1 MVQITQE
8 KEVREEQ
15 GEQSIDA
22 QANEP
27 TRKGEQN
34 TIKNEA
40 SDNISEEVG
49 KDKDRKGSQL
59 ENNASEHNI
68 AEGQENYRFENN
80 KAGDNSS
87 ITFEKQDVKCSRG
100 QSFQSMLSSAS
111 LKSLG
116 QQAAQQ
122 RGQHGGGRN
131 NLISKMNSFKDFRS
145 YIQAPALSSLSNSK
159 LMENSSEIGK
169 QHPFDDKPVS
179 KEENDSGAP
188 EYSGSYD
195 DDQETLAQQQK
206 LTLNALKKLSLSA
219 RPTVRHEEDVDKV
232 RKQHE
237 IKAGENGNANEPYYP
252 AEVDLSAF
260 ASLKRQPKIAPK
272 QEKNKQEPKLS
283 AVESQNSIV
292 SNDGSI
298 VGAVASTDSLKSTLI
313 TRNSISEHT
322 KNKTGQPSWSH
333 GQVPNER
340 DEISPAIKDSQ
351 NNNVK
356 NIAPNYGRSNPTRRP
371 SDPPKSKL
379 IEPVK
384 APAFYERRNYNNRH
398 ESRLVGLKKQNER
411 QQLQQIK
418 GLRSPLYV
426 PAVLRKPDEASSVK
440 SASLI
445 ENHTHELNSTFNRE
459 NNDTPSPHDDPGSI
473 HSVYSSE
480 HNESSDSLP
489 LSSSSTSG
497 YFNFLNRRCNNYFE
511 KAPTRKHWAKD
522 EDFQK
527 CGIPECPKVFN
538 FFERR
543 HHCRKCGG
551 IFCKEHTS
559 HYLYINNWA
568 QFTTGGRGKLSKV
581 CDNCIREYQLF
592 IKNEFG
598 LDAPS
603 VTSQKSLAATDP
615 SCLSVGYHPSAQD
628 ASTSPLRKPIAAAT
642 TASSDAKKDDLF
654 VGSIPANWNWSSF

>member
-8 KEVREEQ
+8 KEVRENQRKTGIESQ
-15 GEQSIDA
+15 KIDPA
-22 QANEP
+22 RE
-27 TRKGEQN
+27 KEQN
-34 TIKNEA
+34 IIRREA
-40 SDNISEEVG
+40 SDNISGEVG
-49 KDKDRKGSQL
+49 KDKHRKGSRL
-59 ENNASEHNI
+59 ENNASEHDI
-68 AEGQENYRFENN
+68 AEGQENYRIENN
-80 KAGDNSS
+80 RDNNS
-87 ITFEKQDVKCSRG
+87 ITFEKQDVKSSRG

-122 RGQHGGGRN
+122 GGQQSGGRN
-131 NLISKMNSFKDFRS
+131 NLMSKANSYKDFRS
-145 YIQAPALSSLSNSK
+145 YIQAPALSSLSSSK
-159 LMENSSEIGK
+159 LVENSSEIGK

-179 KEENDSGAP
+179 REVNDNGAP
-188 EYSGSYD
+188 EASGSYD

-206 LTLNALKKLSLSA
+206 LTLNVLKKLSLAA
-219 RPTVRHEEDVDKV
+219 RPTVKHEEDL
-232 RKQHE
+232 H
-237 IKAGENGNANEPYYP
+237 KAMNQQQKGAAENGSANEPYYP
-252 AEVDLSAF
+252 AEADLSAF
-260 ASLKRQPKIAPK
+260 ASLRRQPKVVSK

-283 AVESQNSIV
+283 RQESQNSIL

-298 VGAVASTDSLKSTLI
+298 AGALTATDSLKTTPT

-322 KNKTGQPSWSH
+322 KNKTDQPTWSQNQASKDR
-333 GQVPNER
+333 GES
-340 DEISPAIKDSQ
+340 SPAIKENQ
-351 NNNVK
+351 NFNPRNTAPTFGK
-356 NIAPNYGRSNPTRRP
+356 NSATRRP
-371 SDPPKSKL
+371 SDPTKHKFTES
-379 IEPVK
+379 VK
-384 APAFYERRNYNNRH
+384 APAFYERRNYNSRH
-398 ESRLVGLKKQNER
+398 EFRLLGLKKQNER

-426 PAVLRKPDEASSVK
+426 PAVLRKPDEASSIR
-440 SASLI
+440 SASMA
-445 ENHTHELNSTFNRE
+445 ENHTHELNAAFNRD
-459 NNDTPSPHDDPGSI
+459 NNDSLPQHDDPGSI

-480 HNESSDSLP
+480 HNESSDSLAS
-489 LSSSSTSG
+489 SSSSTNG
-497 YFNFLNRRCNNYFE
+497 YFNFLNRKCNNYVE
-511 KAPTRKHWAKD
+511 KVPTRKHWAKD

-592 IKNEFG
+592 IRNEFG

-603 VTSQKSLAATDP
+603 FTTKKSLPATNQ
-615 SCLSVGYHPSAQD
+615 SCLSIDYNPSAQD
-628 ASTSPLRKPIAAAT
+628 ASSSSPLNKPIVTAAT
-642 TASSDAKKDDLF
+642 TSSDAKKDDLF